1 MSEIKGRQPDNEKP
15 LAQYMVVEDE
25 IDLRELFGTLW
36 RAKWIIAGVSLLIGL
51 VAAVVTLNMPN
62 VYKSEALL
70 APAEESSGGGIA
82 AIGGQLG
89 GLASLA
95 GVRLGKGETSKVAIG
110 LEVLKSRSFLVGF
123 IERRDI
129 LVPLLAVKEWDAAT
143 GQPIFD
149 EKLYDPV
156 SKNWVGQNSESSN
169 AKPSDWKAYKKF
181 SGLLQVSQAKDTG
194 LINISVEHTSPLLAQ
209 QWLEW
214 LIADVNAQMRGRD
227 IEEANRSIAYLKQ
240 QLEQTPLAGMQQVFY
255 QLIEKQMQ
263 TIMLANV
270 RDQYV
275 FKIIDPPAIP
285 EEKVSPKRG
294 MIVMLS
300 VVLAFIF
307 SLAFVLI
314 YNAYKKMDSEAVA

>member
-1 MSEIKGRQPDNEKP
+1 MRQQPESGIP
-15 LAQYMVVEDE
+15 LAQYTAVDDE

-36 RAKWIIAGVSLLIGL
+36 RAKWVIAGASLLVGL
-51 VAAVVTLNMPN
+51 IAVVVTLSMPN
-62 VYKSEALL
+62 IYKSEALL

-82 AIGGQLG
+82 AIAGQLG

-110 LEVLKSRSFLVGF
+110 LEVLKSRSFLAGF

-143 GQPIFD
+143 GKPVID
-149 EKLYDPV
+149 EELYDPAA
-156 SKNWVGQNSESSN
+156 KRWIGPNSELED
-169 AKPSDWKAYKKF
+169 AKPSDWKAYKAF
-181 SGLLQVSQAKDTG
+181 MRILQVSQAKDTG
-194 LINISVEHTSPLLAQ
+194 LINVSVEHPSPLLAQ
-209 QWLEW
+209 RWLEW
-214 LIADVNAQMRGRD
+214 LIADVNAQMRERD
-227 IEEANRSIAYLKQ
+227 VEEASKSIAYLKQ
-240 QLEQTPLAGMQQVFY
+240 QLEQTPLAGMQQIFY

-294 MIVMLS
+294 MIVILS
-300 VVLAFIF
+300 MVLAFIF
-307 SLAFVLI
+307 SLVFVLI
-314 YNAYKKMDSEAVA
+314 YNAIKKMDSETVA